1 MYSVF
6 VHKRPIRFA
15 FLINPHEDQWL
26 EQLDAI
32 CEYTLDKWRGR
43 FNPVVPTNGETLE
56 SEWWD
61 FLKKIDPDYAISTA
75 GDSKFK
81 HTSKSVTNPISS
93 TAVTG
98 ACEFSTGVDVRR

>member
-56 SEWWD
+56 REWWK
-61 FLKKIDPDYAISTA
+61 FLKKIVSTPQS
-75 GDSKFK
+75 GPRINRDFGF
-81 HTSKSVTNPISS
+81 V
-93 TAVTG
+93 G
-98 ACEFSTGVDVRR
+98 